1 MTVNTNEEIN
11 KLFKLYLEGN
21 TTPEQEEELFFHIGR
36 QEEMDKSFE
45 ESTAEIWNE
54 DNSWRDDS
62 LSAKAELQSV
72 WSKIAEEEDLRKKAN
87 SSWLKYAASFI
98 LVCAAALGWYAV
110 KTETKEGHQPI
121 ALMTKI
127 TKRGERVKLLLPDS
141 SVVYLNAVSKL
152 SFPQHFEKG
161 KTREIHLE
169 GEAFFEVKSDAS
181 RPFIVHSGNLQTR
194 VLGTSFNIDAYPGS
208 QHFSVSVRT
217 GKVGVSASN
226 EGKLT
231 HLSFLTPGKNLVYKL
246 RDSSY
251 AVNETRADDFNSWTE
266 NRFIFKNELLSIILT
281 RLERSYNVSF
291 KVKNN
296 KMLKSRFNATFQNK
310 NIKQIIEELHIMSS
324 GKIHYEF
331 NAPKTIITLWG
342 EEAND

>member
-1 MTVNTNEEIN
+1 MKVNNNEETK

-21 TTPEQEEELFFHIGR
+21 TTPGQEEELFSQIGK
-36 QEEMDKSFE
+36 QEEMNESFE
-45 ESTAEIWNE
+45 EATTELWNQ

-62 LSAKAELQSV
+62 LATQLELQSV
-72 WSKIAEEEDLRKKAN
+72 WTKIAEEENLRKKAN

-98 LVCAAALGWYAV
+98 LVCAAALGWYSV
-110 KTETKEGHQPI
+110 KTETKEGNQQI
-121 ALMTKI
+121 ALMTKT

-141 SVVYLNAVSKL
+141 SVVYLNALSKL
-152 SFPQHFEKG
+152 SFPQRFEKD
-161 KTREIHLE
+161 KNREIHLE

-194 VLGTSFNIDAYPGS
+194 VLGTSFNIDAYPES
-208 QHFSVSVRT
+208 QHFSISVRT
-217 GKVGVSASN
+217 GKVGISSSN
-226 EGKLT
+226 AGRLK
-231 HLSFLTPGKNLVYKL
+231 HLSFLTPGKNLIYKL

-251 AVNETRADDFNSWTE
+251 AVNEAKAADFNSWIE
-266 NRFIFKNELLSIILT
+266 NRFIFKNELLSTILT

-291 KVKNN
+291 NIKNDV
-296 KMLKSRFNATFQNK
+296 MLKCRFNATFHNK
-310 NIKQIIEELHIMSS
+310 NIKQILEQLHIMSS

>member
-1 MTVNTNEEIN
+1 MKVNTNEETK

-21 TTPEQEEELFFHIGR
+21 TTPGQEEELFSQIGK
-36 QEEMDKSFE
+36 QEEMNESFE
-45 ESTAEIWNE
+45 EATTELWNQ

-62 LSAKAELQSV
+62 LATQLELQSV
-72 WSKIAEEEDLRKKAN
+72 WTKIAEEEDLRKKAN
-87 SSWLKYAASFI
+87 SSWLKYAACFI
-98 LVCAAALGWYAV
+98 LVSAAALGWYSV
-110 KTETKEGHQPI
+110 KTETKEGNQQI

-141 SVVYLNAVSKL
+141 SVVYLNALSKL
-152 SFPQHFEKG
+152 SFPRHFEKD
-161 KTREIHLE
+161 KNREIHLE

-208 QHFSVSVRT
+208 QHLSVSVRT
-217 GKVGVSASN
+217 GKVGVSSTN
-226 EGKLT
+226 EGKLK
-231 HLSFLTPGKNLVYKL
+231 HLSFLTRGKNLVYKF

-251 AVNETRADDFNSWTE
+251 AVNDAKADDFNSWTE
-266 NRFIFKNELLSIILT
+266 NRFVFKNELLSLILI

-291 KVKNN
+291 KVKSE
-296 KMLKSRFNATFQNK
+296 KMLKSRFNATFHNK
-310 NIKQIIEELHIMSS
+310 NIKQILEQLQTMSS
-324 GKIHYEF
+324 GQIHFEF

-342 EEAND
+342 EEVND

>member
-1 MTVNTNEEIN
+1 MKVNINEETK

-21 TTPEQEEELFFHIGR
+21 TTPEQEEELFSYIRG
-36 QEEMDKSFE
+36 QEEMDDSFE
-45 ESTAEIWNE
+45 GLTTAAWNE
-54 DNSWRDDS
+54 DSSWRDDS
-62 LSAKAELQSV
+62 LSAKVELQSV

-98 LVCAAALGWYAV
+98 LVCAAALGWYSV
-110 KTETKEGHQPI
+110 KTETKEGSQQI

-208 QHFSVSVRT
+208 QQFSVSVRT
-217 GKVGVSASN
+217 GKVGVSASG

-251 AVNETRADDFNSWTE
+251 AVNETKAADLNSWTE
-266 NRFIFKNELLSIILT
+266 NRFIFKNELLSVILT

-291 KVKNN
+291 NVKNE
-296 KMLKSRFNATFQNK
+296 KMLKSRFNATFHNK
-310 NIKQIIEELHIMSS
+310 NIKQIIEQLHIMSS

-331 NAPKTIITLWG
+331 NAPKTKITLWG